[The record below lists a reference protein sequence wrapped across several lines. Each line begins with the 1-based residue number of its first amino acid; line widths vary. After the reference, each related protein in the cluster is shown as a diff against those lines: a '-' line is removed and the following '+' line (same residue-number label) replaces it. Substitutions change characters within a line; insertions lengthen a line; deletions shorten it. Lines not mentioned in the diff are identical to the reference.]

1 MDKVRFNVQQVL
13 TDDVL
18 GIRARVRVRVDEPW
32 ATATAK
38 VAEKLRAAAEAD
50 GGTEAEGSTE
60 AARYVTT
67 SGAAVTAAEDVMDGE
82 LLYALQGGAAV
93 PRARPPRWPAR
104 ARALA
109 PARASRAPAR
119 ASRAAR
125 AACAQRARAR
135 WPSMPCIRANGK

>member
-32 ATATAK
+32 ATVTAK

-60 AARYVTT
+60 AARRSNLIELCSCLSRPISLYGTSPAAQEHQSCVT
-67 SGAAVTAAEDVMDGE
+67 
-82 LLYALQGGAAV
+82 
-93 PRARPPRWPAR
+93 PRGPSLVYNFRGLHTHGHRPV
-104 ARALA
+104 
-109 PARASRAPAR
+109 
-119 ASRAAR
+119 
-125 AACAQRARAR
+125 
-135 WPSMPCIRANGK
+135 